1 MRNLSL
7 LNLLASNAKAGSFRA
22 EAATNT
28 IYLYDVIV
36 GSDLEAEFFGGVS
49 AGQFIDALKGM
60 SGPVSLRVNSP
71 GGDVFAARAMAQAM
85 REYPGEITATVDG
98 VAASAASI
106 IAVSASSCAMAPG
119 SMLMIHDAW
128 TICCGDGEDMLAQA
142 ALLEKIDGTIAA
154 TYAAKGKGD
163 AAHYA
168 SLMDAETWFTPEEAL
183 AEGLCDTVIEETPSA
198 KPKAWNLAAFANA
211 PQAAAPEPLATPEPA
226 PEPVI
231 DNSEIDRQRR
241 INALRLRMIEQAA

>member
-1 MRNLSL
+1 
-7 LNLLASNAKAGSFRA
+7 
-22 EAATNT
+22 
-28 IYLYDVIV
+28 
-36 GSDLEAEFFGGVS
+36 
-49 AGQFIDALKGM
+49 
-60 SGPVSLRVNSP
+60 
-71 GGDVFAARAMAQAM
+71 
-85 REYPGEITATVDG
+85 
-98 VAASAASI
+98 
-106 IAVSASSCAMAPG
+106 MAPG

-211 PQAAAPEPLATPEPA
+211 PQAAAEPEVLATPEPA
-226 PEPVI
+226 PEPVQQFRNRSPTPHQCAATA
-231 DNSEIDRQRR
+231 DDRTSCLADPRKAEPPAPR
-241 INALRLRMIEQAA
+241 WGLFLWSSPP